1 MHVTLRRALAG
12 AFIAG
17 LTAVGVLWPTAQ
29 AQNFSSDDV
38 SRASAAEAGMFA
50 FPYNPQPARGGV
62 LHDNGPLNTG
72 TTTSSGVAVPT
83 AGYEWSEVQ
92 NDAGNTTESNTS
104 AGATCTG
111 AFRMADDF
119 VVPDGETWTITSVT
133 TYAYQTNWAQPTSPI
148 NSATL
153 QIWDGTPPGGT
164 VVFGD
169 GTTNRFNSS
178 VEANLYRVFNTSV
191 PPPGTAPNTA
201 RRVWATTIDV
211 SPALELGPGT
221 YWVDYAHGTVSGGLF
236 CPSVTI
242 VGTRGLPGWNAMQS
256 NAGVWA
262 PYVDTGN
269 PGTAPDV
276 PQDMPFIVGGTSAGG
291 GGTTFCSGVATN
303 MPGAGSSGPFA
314 PYPNAIAV
322 SGVGTVTDV
331 NIRFMGTSHTFPDDL
346 DIFIEGPTGAT
357 AIVMSDAGG
366 STDMVGVDITF
377 DDEAAAAIPDA
388 TAITTGSY
396 QPFNYGTGDVWDAPA
411 PVPAANSLLSVFDGV
426 DANGTWNLWG
436 DDDVGGDLGAVT
448 DWCIDFT
455 VGGGGPGVNTYP
467 STDTPLPI
475 ADGSGSNI
483 PGPPTISTIT
493 VPPSPNVVLDVD
505 VDLQVTHSWA
515 GDVIAVLTHG
525 AGASTIYDRPGVP
538 ASTFGCSG
546 DNPTLII
553 DDEGTGGTVEGS
565 CTNTTTAYPPGVNYT
580 PNTPLTVFDN
590 LPVQGDWVLTVTD
603 NALGDT
609 GSLTAWAIIVTED
622 IGTASPGE
630 PGAAVASL
638 RALPNPMSASGTIEL
653 SVPTS
658 QHVRVAI
665 YDMLG
670 REVMVVFDREISASQ
685 RALIGI
691 GADRLDSGVYVV
703 RATGEDFSLT
713 QRLTVTR

>member
-12 AFIAG
+12 AFIAA

-38 SRASAAEAGMFA
+38 SRATAQEARMIA

-62 LHDNGPLNTG
+62 LYDNGPLNTG
-72 TTTSSGVAVPT
+72 TVTSSGVAVPT
-83 AGYEWSEVQ
+83 PGYEWSEVQ
-92 NDAGNTTESNTS
+92 NDAGNLTESNTS

-111 AFRMADDF
+111 NFRLADDF
-119 VVPDGETWTITSVT
+119 TVPAGETWTITSIS
-133 TYAYQTNWAQPTSPI
+133 TYAYQTGWASPTSPI

-153 QIWDGTPPGGT
+153 QVWDGPPGVGA
-164 VVFGD
+164 VIFGD
-169 GTTNRFNSS
+169 GTTNRLLTSL
-178 VEANLYRVFNTSV
+178 EENLYRVFNTSV
-191 PPPGTAPNTA
+191 PPPGSPPGTT
-201 RRVWATTIDV
+201 RRVWENTLDATGLV
-211 SPALELGPGT
+211 LGEGT
-221 YWVDYAHGTVSGGLF
+221 YWIDYAHGTVSGGLF

-256 NAGVWA
+256 NLGVWG

-269 PGTAPDV
+269 PASAPDV
-276 PQDMPFIVGGTSAGG
+276 PQDMPFVVGGTSTGG

-303 MPGAGSSGPFA
+303 MPGTGTSGPFG
-314 PYPNAIAV
+314 PYPNGIVV

-331 NIRFMGTSHTFPDDL
+331 NVRFMGTSHTFPDDL
-346 DIFIEGPTGAT
+346 DIFVEGPTGAS
-357 AIVMSDAGG
+357 AILMSDAGG
-366 STDMVGVDITF
+366 SVDMVGVDITF
-377 DDEAAAAIPDA
+377 DDEAAGAIPDA

-396 QPFNYGTGDVWDAPA
+396 QGFNYGAGDIWDAPA
-411 PVPAANSLLSVFDGV
+411 PAPAANSLLSVFDGV
-426 DANGTWNLWG
+426 DANGTWNMWG
-436 DDDVGGDLGAVT
+436 DDDVGGDSGAML

-455 VGGGGPGVNTYP
+455 VGGGGPGVNTY
-467 STDTPLPI
+467 T
-475 ADGSGSNI
+475 ADPDPNLAI
-483 PGPPTISTIT
+483 PDNNPTGITSIIT
-493 VPPSPNVVLDVD
+493 VPPSSNIVLDVD
-505 VDLQVTHSWA
+505 VQLTTTHSWA
-515 GDVIAVLTHG
+515 GDILANLAHG
-525 AGASTIYDRPGVP
+525 AASSTFYDRPGVP
-538 ASTFGCSG
+538 TSTFGCSG
-546 DNPTLII
+546 DNPTLTV
-553 DDEGTGGTVEGS
+553 DDEGTGGAVETS

-580 PNTPLTVFDN
+580 PNNPLTVFDN
-590 LPVQGDWVLTVTD
+590 LDVEGDWTLTISD
-603 NALGDT
+603 NAGGDT
-609 GSLTAWAIIVTED
+609 GTLDSWSIIVTED
-622 IGTASPGE
+622 VGTASPGE